1 MPPAV
6 FFGYTRRVP
15 PTWYLLPD
23 GSYKRLSSGEDVL
36 SDVRSTVEDV
46 KETMTVLR
54 DLCRDARL
62 ASLDSRRQVA
72 ASRRERRLRSTT
84 LRIVSK
90 HD

>member
-15 PTWYLLPD
+15 PTWYLLAD

-46 KETMTVLR
+46 TETMTVLR
-54 DLCRDARL
+54 DLCRDARQ

-72 ASRRERRLRSTT
+72 ESRRERRLRTTT
-84 LRIVSK
+84 LRIVSRNG
-90 HD
+90 